1 MRWLKNLF
9 PKHVSKRTK
18 LPYKFNQAEVDMIM
32 ARQKLKWSALT
43 PDGKSVDWYPSGVYI
58 TGDGY
63 LCTDIENLIEFQPE
77 RLKLSHFQKL
87 PNTVSNPY
95 TVKLALEILY
105 YGKGAIEYSGN
116 VPDFKDVIV
125 KIPDSAVE

>member
-1 MRWLKNLF
+1 MAFK
-9 PKHVSKRTK
+9 
-18 LPYKFNQAEVDMIM
+18 YNQAEVDMIM
-32 ARQKLKWSALT
+32 AEQKLRWSAMT
-43 PDGKSVDWYPSGVYI
+43 PDGKSIDWYPSGVYI

-63 LCTDIENLIEFQPE
+63 LCTDVENLIEFQPE
-77 RLKLSHFQKL
+77 KLKLSHFQKL

-105 YGKGAIEYSGN
+105 NGKEAIKYFGN

-125 KIPDSAVE
+125 EIPESAVE

>member
-1 MRWLKNLF
+1 MRWLKKLF
-9 PKHVSKRTK
+9 QKHSSKRKK
-18 LPYKFNQAEVDMIM
+18 LPYTYTQAEVDMIM
-32 ARQKLKWSALT
+32 AQQKLSWSAMT
-43 PDGKSVDWYPSGVYI
+43 PDGKSLDWYPSGVYI
-58 TGDGY
+58 TGDGM

-105 YGKGAIEYSGN
+105 YGKGAIEYFGN
-116 VPDFKDVIV
+116 VPDFQDVIV
-125 KIPDSAVE
+125 KIPKSAVE